1 MAGFLVLDAEAVSAL
16 AWPTESGVAGRRA
29 QAVLAEAHRRSAL
42 VRIPAAVLA
51 EVYRGSARDAGIDR
65 LVGRGNRVMPLDH
78 RIARLAG
85 ALLGRRRLDS
95 RHAVDATVVATAAR
109 LGGAVVLT
117 ADPADLRALA
127 AGHANVAI
135 SALD

>member
-1 MAGFLVLDAEAVSAL
+1 MASFLVLDAEAVSVL
-16 AWPTESGVAGRRA
+16 AWPEERGVASRRA
-29 QAVLAEAHRRSAL
+29 QAVLAEAERRSAL
-42 VRIPAAVLA
+42 VRIPAAVLT
-51 EVYRGSARDAGIDR
+51 EVYRGSARDAGVDR
-65 LVGRGNRVMPLDH
+65 LVGRGNRVTPLDH

-117 ADPADLRALA
+117 GDPDDLRVLA
-127 AGHANVAI
+127 ADHANVAI
-135 SALD
+135 QALD

>member
-1 MAGFLVLDAEAVSAL
+1 
-16 AWPTESGVAGRRA
+16 
-29 QAVLAEAHRRSAL
+29 
-42 VRIPAAVLA
+42 
-51 EVYRGSARDAGIDR
+51 
-65 LVGRGNRVMPLDH
+65 MPLDH